1 MAVDGVLE
9 IDRRADRTSYRDVVY
24 AELSGFRPLLLD
36 LVVPV
41 LRARA
46 PAPEPSREPEP
57 VPESVPEPKREP
69 EREPEPVP
77 VVVYLHGGGF
87 AGGTHQLA
95 RYPAARRAT
104 EALLAR
110 GVAVASVGYRLSGEA
125 RFPAQ
130 PHDVWAAVRWL
141 GRHGADVGVDPA
153 RLGAWGDS
161 AGGYLTA
168 TLAVAASRPEPTGPP
183 GHEGGIR
190 AGVSWYGP
198 TNLATQPRL
207 GPPSWGN
214 SDPALS
220 PEARLLGA
228 PVEAVPELAARA
240 SPVTFAAADSAPLL
254 LIHGTADEGV
264 PFSQSE
270 ELVAAYRQ
278 AGAQIELIPV
288 DGAVHGFPG
297 INLGALLDRSAD
309 FLAHHL
315 AAS

>member
-1 MAVDGVLE
+1 MAVDGVVE
-9 IDRRADRTSYRDVVY
+9 IECHESRTVYRDVVY
-24 AELSGFRPLLLD
+24 AAIRGFRPLLLD
-36 LVVPV
+36 LTVPV
-41 LRARA
+41 
-46 PAPEPSREPEP
+46 STG
-57 VPESVPEPKREP
+57 
-69 EREPEPVP
+69 PVP
-77 VVVYLHGGGF
+77 VVMYIHGGGF
-87 AGGTHQLA
+87 AGGTHNAA
-95 RYPAARRAT
+95 RYVPSRRAT
-104 EALLAR
+104 EAMTSR
-110 GVAVASVGYRLSGEA
+110 GIAVASVGYRLSAEA

-130 PHDVWAAVRWL
+130 VHDVKAAVRWL
-141 GRHGADVGVDPA
+141 RHSGTALGIDPT

-168 TLAVAASRPEPTGPP
+168 MLAVTAQRSELTGTV
-183 GHEGGIR
+183 GTTGADSSIR

-207 GPPSWGN
+207 GPPSWRN

-220 PEARLLGA
+220 PEAMLLGA

-278 AGAQIELIPV
+278 AGAQIELVPV
-288 DGAVHGFPG
+288 DGAGHGFPG